1 MIMERWR
8 QRWQVSQI
16 PERGRKIGKWAGPHS
31 LLSHPLTPG
40 RECTIHP
47 SCVTLPGLASDLPD
61 QLSSG
66 VGWQLEVI
74 HLMGWL
80 FQSSA
85 QYPKTCTYP
94 SRRFSLIVVMIEL
107 TEISRKLE
115 KLCSVTFHFLS
126 NGNWKY
132 IFSLFLLT
140 INWETFSNKYF
151 WISLPLLYPVHEGDG
166 INDKEHNL
174 EAQLWHSHLCHILL
188 FSLEIRNGV
197 SSQSSTCAWYFPTPV
212 VLVVWSLN
220 WQHQPRLGTC

>member
-1 MIMERWR
+1 MAG
-8 QRWQVSQI
+8 VSDSW
-16 PERGRKIGKWAGPHS
+16 EGKENWKVGRPSFSSQSSPHS
-31 LLSHPLTPG
+31 WQGVH
-40 RECTIHP
+40 HP
-47 SCVTLPGLASDLPD
+47 SFLCHLARACQWPPWPAL
-61 QLSSG
+61 
-66 VGWQLEVI
+66 VWGWLAIEVI

-140 INWETFSNKYF
+140 INWETFSNKYS